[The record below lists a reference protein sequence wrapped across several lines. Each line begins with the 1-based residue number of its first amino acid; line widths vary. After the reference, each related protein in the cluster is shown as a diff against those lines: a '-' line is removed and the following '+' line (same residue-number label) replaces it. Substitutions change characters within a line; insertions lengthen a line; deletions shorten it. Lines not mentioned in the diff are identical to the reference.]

1 MGWPLWWGHTS
12 AQQSLISSIAV
23 KAGAGSISEHSWP
36 TEGKLFT
43 PRGIWYIF
51 LSPFFIQAFQWGTE
65 WAFISFL
72 SHTSYRCS
80 LDWFCSHRL
89 RRKAATEGG
98 YGDTGISN
106 FASVMSMQTS
116 YFPHN
121 LLSRAVRRKKFLGKE
136 SWRFFSPTMKEDTGN
151 SKERNPQEDAF
162 EPHMSHLALWMMFS
176 AYSFCSPKTLICN
189 VL

>member
-1 MGWPLWWGHTS
+1 MGWSLWWGHTS
-12 AQQSLISSIAV
+12 AQQSLVSSIAV

-36 TEGKLFT
+36 TESKLFT
-43 PRGIWYIF
+43 TRGIWHIF
-51 LSPFFIQAFQWGTE
+51 LSPFFILAFQGGTE

-106 FASVMSMQTS
+106 FARVMSMQRS
-116 YFPHN
+116 YFPHD

-136 SWRFFSPTMKEDTGN
+136 SCEDFVFPHKEGGQRELKREKSPRRCLWTTHVPSCSLEDVQCLFFLLT
-151 SKERNPQEDAF
+151 
-162 EPHMSHLALWMMFS
+162 
-176 AYSFCSPKTLICN
+176 
-189 VL
+189 